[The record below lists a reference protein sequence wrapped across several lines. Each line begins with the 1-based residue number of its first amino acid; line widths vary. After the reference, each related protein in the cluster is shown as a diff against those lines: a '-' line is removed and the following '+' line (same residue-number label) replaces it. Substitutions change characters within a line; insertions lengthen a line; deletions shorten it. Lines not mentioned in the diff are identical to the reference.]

1 MPLTYKDS
9 QVVFSGSKGAT
20 NSTTPVTVVSDP
32 GTGTQPYIVDKED
45 FGILNEDT
53 VNATI
58 ILTLTGGT
66 SRVIERAVLATGDK
80 WVNGNRIVVN
90 PGETLT
96 LQLASAITTNQLT
109 YSVAYYQVIN

>member
-1 MPLTYKDS
+1 MPLTYKND

-20 NSTTPVTVVSDP
+20 NNTTPVTVVSDP
-32 GTGTQPYIVDKED
+32 GTGASPYIVDKED
-45 FGILNEDT
+45 LGVLNEDT
-53 VNATI
+53 VAATVV
-58 ILTLTGGT
+58 LTQTGGT
-66 SRVIERAVLATGDK
+66 SRVIERVSLSPGDK

-96 LQLASAITTNQLT
+96 LNVSSTVTTNQLT